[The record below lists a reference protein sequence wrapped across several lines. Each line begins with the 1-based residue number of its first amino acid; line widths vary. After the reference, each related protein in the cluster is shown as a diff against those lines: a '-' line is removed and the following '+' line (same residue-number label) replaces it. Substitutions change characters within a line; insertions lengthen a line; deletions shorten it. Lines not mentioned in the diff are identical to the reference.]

1 MAQNHIILRGSLTAA
16 EKEGM
21 GMRKDDDNELCT
33 LRWEDIN
40 QPPSNNLL
48 VWRDAVRHHNA
59 LILLARQAARRAVG
73 PNAASNEIDVY
84 LKKNRDRLMAE
95 AAERISKSP
104 ELARWRLKR

>member
-16 EKEGM
+16 EKEEM

-33 LRWEDIN
+33 LRWENIN
-40 QPPSNNLL
+40 RPPSDNLL

-73 PNAASNEIDVY
+73 PQAAAIAIDAY
-84 LKKNRDRLMAE
+84 LKKNRARLMAE
-95 AAERISKSP
+95 AAERIAQSP
-104 ELARWRLKR
+104 ELARWRLGR